1 MPRILIPM
9 QRAHHGANF
18 RAFGLRGA
26 ASAINPF
33 IGVDHAWMSAPTF
46 APHPHAGFSAVSY
59 LFLDSETGIANRD
72 STGTNNVILPGGL
85 HWVAAGQG
93 VVHEEVP
100 AEPGRTVHALQIF
113 VALPDA
119 QRASAPH
126 SMGVAPGDV
135 PVATALG
142 AKVRVA
148 AGRFGESR
156 SPLRP
161 PTDVNILDISLEQDA
176 ELAVP
181 VEAGQAAFVMPVAG
195 TTSIDDQALS
205 PEDLR
210 TALYPAQGT
219 ATTVRLRATR
229 GPAKVMVF
237 SGTPFTH

>member
-1 MPRILIPM
+1 MPPTFIPM
-9 QRAHHGANF
+9 QRAHHGAHF

-33 IGVDHAWMSAPTF
+33 INVDHAWMSAPTF

-59 LFLDSETGIANRD
+59 LFLDSQTGMANRD

-85 HWVAAGQG
+85 HWMAAGQG

-113 VALPDA
+113 VALPA
-119 QRASAPH
+119 AERASAPH
-126 SMGVAPGDV
+126 SLGIAAHEV
-135 PVATALG
+135 PVVTAPG

-148 AGRFGESR
+148 AGRFGVSR
-156 SPLRP
+156 SPLQP
-161 PTDVNILDISLEQDA
+161 PTDVNILDISLEQGA
-176 ELAVP
+176 ELEVP
-181 VEAGQAAFVMPVAG
+181 IEAGQCAFVMPVAG
-195 TTSIDDQALS
+195 STSIDGQTLS

-219 ATTVRLRATR
+219 AAVVRLRAAR